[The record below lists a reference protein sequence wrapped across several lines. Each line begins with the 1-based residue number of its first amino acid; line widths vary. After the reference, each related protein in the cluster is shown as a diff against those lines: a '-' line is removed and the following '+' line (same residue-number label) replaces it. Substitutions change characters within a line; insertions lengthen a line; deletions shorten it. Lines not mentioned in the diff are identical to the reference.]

1 MIRLSIPKAAAVGD
15 QVRLSGDDAHYLK
28 TVMRVRPG
36 DSFELLTPEGRLFRA
51 EMGEADLAAVVEEL
65 APPIPV
71 PIHITLY
78 QALLKGDRM
87 RDVVEKG
94 TEVGISRFVP
104 LVTARTV
111 VREAS
116 SAKQQRWQTVAKEAA
131 EQCRRREVPTVEPV
145 RDWHRLDP
153 NIGGS
158 WWVLS
163 PQGASWLSLRSEIRD
178 RTLHVV
184 VGPEGGLTDD
194 EVSQLVHQG
203 AKAVSLGP
211 RIYRA
216 ENAGVWAALLVLSC
230 S

>member
-1 MIRLSIPKAAAVGD
+1 MIRLSISKAVAVGD

-36 DSFELLTPEGRLFRA
+36 DSFELLTSEGRLFRA
-51 EMGEADLAAVVEEL
+51 EMGEADSAAVMEEL
-65 APPIPV
+65 APPAPV
-71 PIHITLY
+71 AIHITLY

-131 EQCRRREVPTVEPV
+131 EQCRRREVPAVEPV
-145 RDWHRLDP
+145 RDWRRLDP
-153 NIGGS
+153 AVGGS

-163 PQGASWLSLRSEIRD
+163 PQGDPWMALRSEIRD

-194 EVSQLVHQG
+194 EVAQLVHRG